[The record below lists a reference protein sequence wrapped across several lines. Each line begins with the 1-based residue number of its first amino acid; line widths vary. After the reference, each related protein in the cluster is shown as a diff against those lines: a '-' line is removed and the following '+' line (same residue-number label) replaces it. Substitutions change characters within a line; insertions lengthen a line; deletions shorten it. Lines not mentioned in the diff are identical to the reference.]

1 MGRIKVVSEWFFE
14 YEDGSI
20 QGPFLNSF
28 TSAGLA
34 KIAERIQGLSS
45 PYLVIGDDTA
55 PGFVITEVFRKPV
68 SMITRDEN
76 MVRFRTQLLTQEGNG
91 DHQKTCIFFE
101 ASDVPGTGTMLNM
114 LRQLWSKT
122 EAMILAI
129 ECRILIQ
136 DNSGGD

>member
-1 MGRIKVVSEWFFE
+1 MGRIKVVSEWVFE

-76 MVRFRTQLLTQEGNG
+76 MV
-91 DHQKTCIFFE
+91 
-101 ASDVPGTGTMLNM
+101 
-114 LRQLWSKT
+114 
-122 EAMILAI
+122 
-129 ECRILIQ
+129 
-136 DNSGGD
+136 NSGHIITQKGMEIIKKLVFSLKHLMFRNRNNVICSATMV